1 MNQTYKILIGN
12 ELSKGSSI
20 IPVVNPFSNET
31 FAEVCLADSV
41 EIEKAINLAEE
52 AFKKTRILPAYKRS
66 QICNEVASG
75 IKKKSDELSR
85 IISQESGKPLIYAR
99 AEVARSISTFEIA
112 SQEALRLD
120 GEMLTLDITESA
132 HGKAGLT
139 RRFPIGPIAGI
150 SPFNFPLNLVA
161 HKVAPALASGN
172 PIIIKPA
179 SSTPLTALLLGEIV
193 KETSAIEGSL
203 SILPCTSESATP
215 LVEDPRLKMVTFTGS
230 PKVGWDLKNRAGSK
244 KVVLELGGNAG
255 VIVEPDTEISLAAK
269 KITFGAFVY
278 SGQVCISIQ
287 RVYVHTSIYDEFL
300 ENLINE
306 TIKFRPGDPL
316 DETVTMGPM
325 IDQKN
330 AKRIETWVNK
340 AVSEGA
346 KVLTGGNRYN
356 NYYQPTILTNVN
368 PSLPI
373 ACSEAF
379 GPILIV
385 NPYSNFQDAI
395 KAVNNTDFGLQAGVF
410 TNNMNKA
417 LSAFNQLDV
426 GGVIIN
432 DIPTFRVDNM
442 PYGGV
447 KNSGF
452 GREGIKYSLRE
463 MTEIKLLVY
472 NHLLENENIT

>member
-1 MNQTYKILIGN
+1 MNKTYDILIGN
-12 ELSKGSSI
+12 ELTKGTSV
-20 IPVVNPFSNET
+20 IPVVNPFTGEP

-41 EIEKAINLAEE
+41 EIDKAINLAEE
-52 AFKKTRILPAYKRS
+52 AFKKTRVLPSYQRS
-66 QICNEVASG
+66 RICAEVASG
-75 IKKKSDELSR
+75 IQDRSDEFSK
-85 IISQESGKPLIYAR
+85 IIAQESGKPLIYAR
-99 AEVARSISTFEIA
+99 AEVARSVSTFEIA

-161 HKVAPALASGN
+161 HKVAPALACGN

-193 KETSAIEGSL
+193 QNTQAIEGSL
-203 SILPCTSESATP
+203 SVLPCTSKNATP

-230 PKVGWDLKNRAGSK
+230 PNVGWDIKKRAGRK

-255 VIVEPDTEISLAAK
+255 VIVEPDAEIDLAAK
-269 KITFGAFVY
+269 KIAFGAFVY
-278 SGQVCISIQ
+278 SGQVCISVQ
-287 RVYVHTSIYDEFL
+287 RVFVHVSKYDDFL
-300 ENLINE
+300 ESLISE
-306 TIKFRPGDPL
+306 TQVFRPGDPL
-316 DETVTMGPM
+316 DEKVTMGPM
-325 IDQKN
+325 IDLEN
-330 AKRIETWVNK
+330 AERIESWVNE
-340 AVSEGA
+340 AVAEGA
-346 KVLTGGNRYN
+346 KIQTGGKRDKS
-356 NYYQPTILTNVN
+356 YYPPTILTNVN
-368 PSLPI
+368 PNLPV

-385 NPYSNFQDAI
+385 NSYTNFNDAI

-417 LSAFNQLDV
+417 LGAFNQLDV
-426 GGVIIN
+426 GGVVIN

-447 KNSGF
+447 KDSGF

-472 NHLLENENIT
+472 NHLMENKGSL

>member
-1 MNQTYKILIGN
+1 
-12 ELSKGSSI
+12 
-20 IPVVNPFSNET
+20 
-31 FAEVCLADSV
+31 
-41 EIEKAINLAEE
+41 
-52 AFKKTRILPAYKRS
+52 
-66 QICNEVASG
+66 
-75 IKKKSDELSR
+75 
-85 IISQESGKPLIYAR
+85 
-99 AEVARSISTFEIA
+99 
-112 SQEALRLD
+112 
-120 GEMLTLDITESA
+120 
-132 HGKAGLT
+132 
-139 RRFPIGPIAGI
+139 
-150 SPFNFPLNLVA
+150 
-161 HKVAPALASGN
+161 
-172 PIIIKPA
+172 
-179 SSTPLTALLLGEIV
+179 
-193 KETSAIEGSL
+193 
-203 SILPCTSESATP
+203 
-215 LVEDPRLKMVTFTGS
+215 
-230 PKVGWDLKNRAGSK
+230 
-244 KVVLELGGNAG
+244 
-255 VIVEPDTEISLAAK
+255 
-269 KITFGAFVY
+269 
-278 SGQVCISIQ
+278 
-287 RVYVHTSIYDEFL
+287 
-300 ENLINE
+300 
-306 TIKFRPGDPL
+306 
-316 DETVTMGPM
+316 MGPM

>member
-1 MNQTYKILIGN
+1 MKKINDLLIGKQPI
-12 ELSKGSSI
+12 KGTSVL
-20 IPVVNPFSNET
+20 PVVNPFTGEP
-31 FAEVCLADSV
+31 FAEVCLAESV
-41 EIEKAINLAEE
+41 DIDKAINLAEE
-52 AFKKTRILPAYKRS
+52 AFKKTRVLPSYQRS
-66 QICNEVASG
+66 RLCAEVASG
-75 IKKKSDELSR
+75 IQDRSEEFAK
-85 IISQESGKPLIYAR
+85 IIVQESGKPLIYAR
-99 AEVARSISTFEIA
+99 TEVARSVSTFEIA

-161 HKVAPALASGN
+161 HKVAPALACGN

-179 SSTPLTALLLGEIV
+179 SSTPLTALLLEKV
-193 KETSAIEGSL
+193 VQNTQAIEGSL
-203 SILPCTSESATP
+203 SVLPCTSKNAAP

-230 PKVGWDLKNRAGSK
+230 PDVGWDIKKRAGRK

-255 VIVEPDTEISLAAK
+255 VIVEPDAEIDLAAK
-269 KITFGAFVY
+269 KIAFGAFVY
-278 SGQVCISIQ
+278 SGQVCISVQ
-287 RVYVHTSIYDEFL
+287 RVFVHASKHDDFL
-300 ENLINE
+300 NSLINE
-306 TIKFRPGDPL
+306 VQAFRSGDPL
-316 DETVTMGPM
+316 DEKVTMGPM
-325 IDQKN
+325 IDLES
-330 AKRIETWVNK
+330 AERIESWVNE
-340 AVSEGA
+340 AVAEGA
-346 KVLTGGNRYN
+346 KIQTGGKRVK
-356 NYYQPTILTNVN
+356 NYYPPTILTNVN
-368 PSLPI
+368 PNLPV
-373 ACSEAF
+373 ACREAF

-385 NPYSNFQDAI
+385 NTYTNFNDAI

-417 LSAFNQLDV
+417 LGAFNQLDV
-426 GGVIIN
+426 GGVVIN

-447 KNSGF
+447 KDSGF

-472 NHLLENENIT
+472 SHLMENKGSL

>member
-1 MNQTYKILIGN
+1 MNKTYDILIGN
-12 ELSKGSSI
+12 ELTKGTSV
-20 IPVVNPFSNET
+20 IPVVNPFTGEP

-41 EIEKAINLAEE
+41 EIDKAINLAEE
-52 AFKKTRILPAYKRS
+52 AFKKTRVLPSYQRS
-66 QICNEVASG
+66 RICAEVASG
-75 IKKKSDELSR
+75 IQDRSDEFSK
-85 IISQESGKPLIYAR
+85 IIAQESGKPLIYAR
-99 AEVARSISTFEIA
+99 AEVARSVSTFEIA

-161 HKVAPALASGN
+161 HKVAPALACGN

-193 KETSAIEGSL
+193 QNTQAIEGSL
-203 SILPCTSESATP
+203 SVLPCTSKNATP

-230 PKVGWDLKNRAGSK
+230 PNVGWDIKKRAGRK

-255 VIVEPDTEISLAAK
+255 VIVEPDAEIDLAAK
-269 KITFGAFVY
+269 KIAFGAFVY
-278 SGQVCISIQ
+278 SGQVCISVQ
-287 RVYVHTSIYDEFL
+287 RVFVHASKYDDFL
-300 ENLINE
+300 ESLISE
-306 TIKFRPGDPL
+306 TQVFRPGDPL
-316 DETVTMGPM
+316 DEKVTMGPM
-325 IDQKN
+325 IDLEN
-330 AKRIETWVNK
+330 AERIESWVNE
-340 AVSEGA
+340 AVAEGA
-346 KVLTGGNRYN
+346 KIQTGGKRDK
-356 NYYQPTILTNVN
+356 NYYPPTILTNVN
-368 PSLPI
+368 PNLPV

-385 NPYSNFQDAI
+385 NSYTNFNDAI

-417 LSAFNQLDV
+417 LGAFNQLDV
-426 GGVIIN
+426 GGVVIN

-447 KNSGF
+447 KDSGF

-472 NHLLENENIT
+472 NHLMENKGSL

>member
-1 MNQTYKILIGN
+1 MNKTYDILIGN
-12 ELSKGSSI
+12 ELTKGTSV
-20 IPVVNPFSNET
+20 IPVVNPFTGEP

-41 EIEKAINLAEE
+41 EIDKAINLAEE
-52 AFKKTRILPAYKRS
+52 AFKKTRVLPSYQRS
-66 QICNEVASG
+66 RICAEVASG
-75 IKKKSDELSR
+75 IQDRSDEFSK
-85 IISQESGKPLIYAR
+85 IIAQESGKPLIYAR
-99 AEVARSISTFEIA
+99 AEVARSVSTFEIA

-161 HKVAPALASGN
+161 HKVAPALACGN

-193 KETSAIEGSL
+193 QNTQAIEGSL
-203 SILPCTSESATP
+203 SVLPCTSKNATP

-230 PKVGWDLKNRAGSK
+230 PNVGWDIKKRAGRK

-255 VIVEPDTEISLAAK
+255 VIVEPDAEIDLAAK
-269 KITFGAFVY
+269 KIAFGAFVY
-278 SGQVCISIQ
+278 SGQVCISVQ
-287 RVYVHTSIYDEFL
+287 RVFVHASKYDDFL
-300 ENLINE
+300 ESLIGE
-306 TIKFRPGDPL
+306 TQAFRPGDPL
-316 DETVTMGPM
+316 DEKVTMGPM
-325 IDQKN
+325 IDLEN
-330 AKRIETWVNK
+330 AERIESWVNE
-340 AVSEGA
+340 AVAEGA
-346 KVLTGGNRYN
+346 KIQTGGKRDKS
-356 NYYQPTILTNVN
+356 YYPPTILTKVN
-368 PSLPI
+368 PNLPV

-385 NPYSNFQDAI
+385 NSYTNFNDAI

-417 LSAFNQLDV
+417 LGAFNQLDV
-426 GGVIIN
+426 GGVVIN

-447 KNSGF
+447 KDSGF

-472 NHLLENENIT
+472 NHLMENKGSL